1 MSPSPKTHDK
11 SSDYISTLEKK
22 RREHVV
28 CRPTCQG
35 SKIHYANHLGKP
47 IQPAHLVCLSAWT
60 RIRRNSSSCTTQAIL
75 LLHRNNLHWW
85 HITQRR
91 WRSRGCWKQPPFF
104 LLGTAND
111 SQEILRLWLKYQFS
125 KHTRAYCEISII
137 WSFPKK
143 CGFCLWEV
151 NSSSPAWLHL
161 PVGAPGINT
170 ALHLP
175 FSDGF
180 QPVFL

>member
-1 MSPSPKTHDK
+1 MSPSPKMHDK

-28 CRPTCQG
+28 CRPACQG

-75 LLHRNNLHWW
+75 LLHSNNLHWW

-111 SQEILRLWLKYQFS
+111 SQEILRLWLKYQFP

-143 CGFCLWEV
+143 CSFCLWEV